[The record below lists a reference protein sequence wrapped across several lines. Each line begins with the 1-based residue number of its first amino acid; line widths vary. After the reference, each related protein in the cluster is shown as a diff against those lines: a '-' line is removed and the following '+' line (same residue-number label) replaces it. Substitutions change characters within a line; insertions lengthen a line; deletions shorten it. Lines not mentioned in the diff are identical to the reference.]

1 MKKVLVAAMGMF
13 LLFGCARV
21 RVEGAKEP
29 IKVDIS
35 MRLDIYQH
43 VAKDIDAIESIVSGD
58 KKAPSKANTQSL
70 MHYLVG
76 FAYAQE
82 VLGANVE
89 EAALRRKDRKSALEA
104 WQKQGIIGENSM
116 GLVEMRKPGFT
127 DPPVEPLIAA
137 ENKDRMM
144 IYRSIADKNGIP
156 VAEVQKMY
164 AKRLQEDA
172 PSGTPIE
179 VFNGAHTTYE
189 WKIK

>member
-1 MKKVLVAAMGMF
+1 MKKMLIAAMGVF

-43 VAKDIDAIESIVSGD
+43 VAKDIDAIESIVSGETQ
-58 KKAPSKANTQSL
+58 PSSKANTQSL
-70 MHYLVG
+70 MRYLVG
-76 FAYAQE
+76 SAYAQE
-82 VLGANVE
+82 VLDADVE
-89 EAALRRKDRKSALEA
+89 KAALRRKDRKSALEA
-104 WQKQGIIGENSM
+104 WQKQGIIGENSK

-137 ENKDRMM
+137 ENKDRMV
-144 IYRSIADKNGIP
+144 IYTAIAGKNGIS

-179 VFNGAHTTYE
+179 VFNSARNDYE

>member
-1 MKKVLVAAMGMF
+1 MKKMLIAAMGMF

-43 VAKDIDAIESIVSGD
+43 VAKDIDAIESIVSGE
-58 KKAPSKANTQSL
+58 KKASSKANTQSL
-70 MHYLVG
+70 MRYLVG
-76 FAYAQE
+76 SAYAQE
-82 VLGANVE
+82 VLDADVE
-89 EAALRRKDRKSALEA
+89 KAALRRKDRKSELEA
-104 WQKQGIIGENSM
+104 WQKQGIIGENSK

-137 ENKDRMM
+137 ENKDRMI
-144 IYRSIADKNGIP
+144 IYAAIAGKNGIS

-172 PSGTPIE
+172 PSGTPVE
-179 VFNGAHTTYE
+179 VFNSARNDYE

>member
-1 MKKVLVAAMGMF
+1 MKKMLIAAMGMF

-43 VAKDIDAIESIVSGD
+43 VAKDIDAIESIVSGGTQ
-58 KKAPSKANTQSL
+58 PSSKANTQSL
-70 MHYLVG
+70 MRYLVG
-76 FAYAQE
+76 SAYAQE
-82 VLGANVE
+82 ALDADVE
-89 EAALRRKDRKSALEA
+89 KAALRRKDRKSALEA
-104 WQKQGIIGENSM
+104 WQKQGIIGENSK

-137 ENKDRMM
+137 ENKDRMV
-144 IYRSIADKNGIP
+144 IYTAIAGKNGIS

-172 PSGTPIE
+172 PSGTPVE
-179 VFNGAHTTYE
+179 VFNSAGNDYE